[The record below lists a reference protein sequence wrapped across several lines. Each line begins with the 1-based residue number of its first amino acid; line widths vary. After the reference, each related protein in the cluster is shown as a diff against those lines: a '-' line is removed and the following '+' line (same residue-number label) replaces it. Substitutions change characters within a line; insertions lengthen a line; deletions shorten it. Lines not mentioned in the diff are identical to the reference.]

1 MREKEQVKIKRM
13 GTPGESS
20 RVVINGKEFVL
31 TADREIVVN
40 IS

>member
-1 MREKEQVKIKRM
+1 M